1 MDKLTIPMK
10 NVGEVGDGYHTFN
23 ELYDHRCHLFIA
35 LMRSNPGLSWRA
47 NNHSDGTMFSDWFVA
62 GMDLPTGAITYHLP
76 LWMWKMLDG
85 CGMVT
90 VNKAPEWDGHTP
102 ADVINRLADWFEH
115 ESVDTQSIGAPRK

>member
-1 MDKLTIPMK
+1 MTDKLIIPIK
-10 NVGEVGDGYHTFN
+10 NISEISDGYHTFG

-47 NNHSDGTMFSDWFVA
+47 NNHANGTMFSDWFVA

-90 VNKAPEWDGHTP
+90 VNLAPEWDGHTP
-102 ADVINRLADWFEH
+102 ADVIRRLADWFEH
-115 ESVDTQSIGAPRK
+115 ETRV